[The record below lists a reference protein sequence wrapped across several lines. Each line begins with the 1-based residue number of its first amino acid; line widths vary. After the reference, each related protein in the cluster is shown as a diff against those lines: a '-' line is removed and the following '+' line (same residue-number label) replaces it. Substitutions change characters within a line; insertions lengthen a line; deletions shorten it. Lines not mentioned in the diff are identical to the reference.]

1 MAVSL
6 MMLTTCL
13 TIDEEA
19 FFDMIL
25 QQLCRLRSVQQRI
38 GA

>member
-6 MMLTTCL
+6 MMLTTYL

-19 FFDMIL
+19 IFDMIL
-25 QQLCRLRSVQQRI
+25 QQLRRLRSVQ
-38 GA
+38 